1 MQVRPLA
8 SMPSPSLAASLP
20 PHYGIR
26 RGHLNGHQAVAGL
39 WGGIVLV
46 GADIDLIQRW
56 LQIWL

>member
-20 PHYGIR
+20 PHCVIR

-46 GADIDLIQRW
+46 GAGFALVEKGCH
-56 LQIWL
+56 

>member
-20 PHYGIR
+20 PHSEIR

-39 WGGIVLV
+39 WGGMVLV
-46 GADIDLIQRW
+46 ARIST
-56 LQIWL
+56 